1 MQTIKSIKSLF
12 ILKDDDEEVDESEEQ
27 KVFEEKNETK
37 SEKITDLKDELKTD
51 FKKATQMGKRPD
63 LGELYN
69 EKAVLHQLV
78 YPKFGQTKTTMGL
91 FAVLTGK
98 FKGQSLGVPNSRM
111 TAWGYNLEKAN
122 LVLNLQYGEECTI
135 EFR

>member
-1 MQTIKSIKSLF
+1 
-12 ILKDDDEEVDESEEQ
+12 
-27 KVFEEKNETK
+27 
-37 SEKITDLKDELKTD
+37 
-51 FKKATQMGKRPD
+51 MGKRPD

-122 LVLNLQYGEECTI
+122 LVLTLQYGEECTI

>member
-1 MQTIKSIKSLF
+1 
-12 ILKDDDEEVDESEEQ
+12 
-27 KVFEEKNETK
+27 
-37 SEKITDLKDELKTD
+37 
-51 FKKATQMGKRPD
+51 
-63 LGELYN
+63 
-69 EKAVLHQLV
+69 
-78 YPKFGQTKTTMGL
+78 MGL